1 VNEKAGGKCYKCEIS
16 GTSVRRSALREVERG
31 WTGQRQERDVNQ
43 ARATMLPT
51 SMARTESETEAA
63 TMSPLLVVFELLEPE
78 AVALGPDEPACEP
91 DFAPD
96 DEPAEVD
103 VGTDVDCRRPE
114 MDS

>member
-1 VNEKAGGKCYKCEIS
+1 MLQMRNKRNERATKRLEGGRTRVDGAKAG
-16 GTSVRRSALREVERG
+16 
-31 WTGQRQERDVNQ
+31 RDVNQ

-96 DEPAEVD
+96 DEPAKVD
-103 VGTDVDCRRPE
+103 VGADVDCRRPE